1 MKDIKKITIIGS
13 GFSALAAASY
23 LAQSGHNVMVYEKND
38 ALGGR
43 ARQLKIDGF
52 TFDMGPSWY
61 WMPDVFERF
70 FADFGKKTTDYYELI
85 KLAPAYRVYYGIN
98 DFITIADNLDEI
110 VATFDSIEKGS
121 GAKLQKFM
129 ARAKSN
135 YDIAIKDLVYRPGVS
150 ALELITT
157 ETALKV
163 GEFFSN
169 ISRDVRKQFKNE
181 RLIQILEFPVLF
193 LGAKPSDTPSF
204 YSFMNFADFGLGT
217 WHPKTGMFDV
227 VRAMVNLAKELG
239 VQFVTNAGV
248 DKIIVENGTAV
259 ALQINGDR
267 IASDLILS
275 GADYHHTETLLD
287 QKYRAYSE
295 KYWDSRVFAPS
306 SLLFYVGFNKKLDNI
321 SHHALFFDVDFYQH
335 ARDIYD
341 EPQWPKEPLFYAN
354 FPSVTDQTAA
364 PEGMESGFF
373 LVPLAPGI
381 NDTEALREEYFEII
395 IKRFETLTQQNVR
408 ESIIFKESFCK
419 NDFVSEYNS
428 YKGNAYGMA
437 NTLLQTAFLRP
448 KLKSKKVKNL
458 YFTGQLTVPGP
469 GVPPA
474 LISGKL
480 VSELINKQFSEQ

>member
-1 MKDIKKITIIGS
+1 MKKTISIIGS
-13 GFSALAAASY
+13 GFSAMAASCY
-23 LAQSGHNVMVYEKND
+23 LAKSGHDVTIYEKN
-38 ALGGR
+38 ASIGGR
-43 ARQLKIDGF
+43 ARQLKAEGF

-61 WMPDVFERF
+61 WMPDIFERF

-85 KLAPAYRVYYGIN
+85 KLSPAYRVYYGID
-98 DFITIADNLDEI
+98 DFIAIADNLPQIISDFE
-110 VATFDSIEKGS
+110 AIEKGS
-121 GAKLQKFM
+121 GQVLKEFM
-129 ARAKSN
+129 HEAKSN
-135 YDIAIKDLVYRPGVS
+135 YDIAIKELVYRPGVS
-150 ALELITT
+150 PLELVTL
-157 ETALKV
+157 ETAKKI
-163 GEFFSN
+163 GQFFSN
-169 ISRDVRKQFKNE
+169 ISKDIRKKFKNE
-181 RLIQILEFPVLF
+181 RLIHILEFPVLF

-204 YSFMNFADFGLGT
+204 YSFMNYADFGLGT

-227 VRAMVNLAKELG
+227 VVAMESLARELG
-239 VQFVTNAGV
+239 VTFVTNANIE
-248 DKIIVENGTAV
+248 KINVENKTARSIV
-259 ALQINGDR
+259 VNGKT
-267 IASDLILS
+267 IPSNIILS

-287 QKYRAYSE
+287 KEHRAYSE

-306 SLLFYVGFNKKLDNI
+306 SLLFYVGFNKRIKNI
-321 SHHALFFDVDFYQH
+321 SHHALFFDVDFEQH

-341 EPQWPKEPLFYAN
+341 EPQWPNQPLFYAS
-354 FPSVTDQTAA
+354 FPSLTDRTSA

-381 NDTEALREEYFEII
+381 DDIEELREEYFDKII
-395 IKRFETLTQQNVR
+395 ERFEILTQQTVKSNIV
-408 ESIIFKESFCK
+408 FKQSFCK

-448 KLKSKKVKNL
+448 KLKSAKVKNL

-480 VSELINKQFSEQ
+480 VSELIDKQLLNQ

>member
-1 MKDIKKITIIGS
+1 MEKTITIIGS
-13 GFSALAAASY
+13 GFSALAASCY
-23 LAQSGHNVMVYEKND
+23 LAKSGHKVSVYEKNSSI
-38 ALGGR
+38 GGR
-43 ARQLKIDGF
+43 ARQLKREGF

-61 WMPDVFERF
+61 WMPDVFDRF
-70 FADFGKKTTDYYELI
+70 FADFGKKTSDYYQLI
-85 KLAPAYRVYYGIN
+85 KLSPAYSVYFGI
-98 DFITIADNLDEI
+98 DEFIAIADNLLEI
-110 VATFDSIEKGS
+110 EATFESIEKGS
-121 GAKLQKFM
+121 GEILNKFISE
-129 ARAKSN
+129 AKSN

-150 ALELITT
+150 PLELVTL

-163 GEFFSN
+163 GQFFSN
-169 ISRDVRKQFKNE
+169 ISKDIRKKFKNQ

-204 YSFMNFADFGLGT
+204 YSFMNYADFGLGT

-227 VRAMVNLAKELG
+227 VCAMESLARELG
-239 VQFVTNAGV
+239 VTFHTNSNIE
-248 DKIIVENGTAV
+248 KIIVENKTAKAIV
-259 ALQINGDR
+259 VNGNM
-267 IASDLILS
+267 ITSDLILS

-287 QKYRAYSE
+287 EEHRAYSE
-295 KYWDSRVFAPS
+295 KYWESRVFAPS
-306 SLLFYVGFNKKLDNI
+306 SLLFYVGFNKKIENV

-335 ARDIYD
+335 AKDIYD
-341 EPQWPKEPLFYAN
+341 EPQWPKDPLFYAN
-354 FPSVTDQTAA
+354 FPSLTDKTAA

-373 LVPLAPGI
+373 LIPLAPGI
-381 NDTEALREEYFEII
+381 EDTAALREEYFNKII
-395 IKRFETLTQQNVR
+395 DRFETLTQQSIKNN
-408 ESIIFKESFCK
+408 IIFKESFCK

-480 VSELINKQFSEQ
+480 VSDLINNQFLDQ

>member
-1 MKDIKKITIIGS
+1 MKEIKKITIIGS
-13 GFSALAAASY
+13 GFSSLAASCY
-23 LAQSGHNVMVYEKND
+23 LAQSGHDVTVYEKN
-38 ALGGR
+38 ATIGGR
-43 ARQLKIDGF
+43 ARQLKMEGF

-61 WMPDVFERF
+61 WMPDVFDRF
-70 FADFGKKTTDYYELI
+70 FADFDKKTSDYYELI
-85 KLAPAYRVYYGIN
+85 KLSPAYRVYYGID
-98 DFITIADNLDEI
+98 DFITIADNLTDIIFAFE
-110 VATFDSIEKGS
+110 AIEKGS
-121 GAKLQKFM
+121 GKILNDFM
-129 ARAKSN
+129 AEAKSN

-150 ALELITT
+150 PLELITV
-157 ETALKV
+157 ETAKKV
-163 GEFFSN
+163 GQFFSN
-169 ISRDVRKQFKNE
+169 ISKDVRKKFKNQ

-204 YSFMNFADFGLGT
+204 YSFMNYADFGLGT

-227 VRAMVNLAKELG
+227 VRAMESLARELG
-239 VQFVTNAGV
+239 VTFHTNSNIE
-248 DKIIVENGTAV
+248 KIIVENKTAK
-259 ALQINGDR
+259 ALVVNGET
-267 IASDLILS
+267 ITSDLILS

-287 QKYRAYSE
+287 QKHRAYSDE
-295 KYWDSRVFAPS
+295 YWDSRVFAPS
-306 SLLFYVGFNKKLDNI
+306 SLLFYVGFNKKIDNI

-335 ARDIYD
+335 AKDIYD
-341 EPQWPKEPLFYAN
+341 EPQWPIEPLFYAN
-354 FPSVTDQTAA
+354 FPSLTDKTAA

-381 NDTEALREEYFEII
+381 NDTEALREEYFEKIMD
-395 IKRFETLTQQNVR
+395 RFETLTQQSVKNN
-408 ESIIFKESFCK
+408 IIFKKSFCK

>member
-1 MKDIKKITIIGS
+1 MKKRITIIGS

-23 LAQSGHNVMVYEKND
+23 LAKSGHDVHVYEKND
-38 ALGGR
+38 SVGGR

-61 WMPDVFERF
+61 WMPDVFDRF

-85 KLAPAYRVYYGIN
+85 KLSPAYRVYFGV
-98 DFITIADNLDEI
+98 DEFIAIADNLPEI
-110 VATFDSIEKGS
+110 EATFEKIEKGS
-121 GAKLQKFM
+121 GAVLHAFM
-129 ARAKSN
+129 MEAQSN
-135 YDIAIKDLVYRPGVS
+135 YNIAIKDLVYRPGVS
-150 ALELITT
+150 PLELVTV
-157 ETALKV
+157 ETAKKV

-169 ISRDVRKQFKNE
+169 ISRDVRKKFKNE
-181 RLIQILEFPVLF
+181 QLIQILEFPVLF

-204 YSFMNFADFGLGT
+204 YSFMNYADFGLGT

-227 VRAMVNLAKELG
+227 VKAMKSLAEELG
-239 VQFVTNAGV
+239 VVFHVNSNIE
-248 DKIIVENGTAV
+248 KIIVENKTAKAIV
-259 ALQINGDR
+259 VNGER
-267 IASDLILS
+267 IESDLVLS

-287 QKYRAYSE
+287 QEYRAYSE
-295 KYWDSRVFAPS
+295 KYWNSRVFAPS
-306 SLLFYVGFNKKLDNI
+306 SLLFYVGFDRKIDNM
-321 SHHALFFDVDFYQH
+321 SHHALFFDTDFYQH
-335 ARDIYD
+335 AKDIYD
-341 EPQWPKEPLFYAN
+341 EPRWPDEPLFYAN
-354 FPSVTDQTAA
+354 FPSVTDLSAA
-364 PEGMESGFF
+364 PEGMESAFF

-381 NDTEALREEYFEII
+381 NDTEALREEYFEKIMN
-395 IKRFETLTQQNVR
+395 RFEAVTKQNVKKN
-408 ESIIFKESFCK
+408 IIFKKSFCK

-448 KLKSKKVKNL
+448 KLKSKKVRNL

-480 VSELINKQFSEQ
+480 VSDLINKQFLQE

>member
-1 MKDIKKITIIGS
+1 MKNVIIIGS
-13 GFSALAAASY
+13 GFSSLASACYMAKAGFEVTV
-23 LAQSGHNVMVYEKND
+23 LEKNEQI
-38 ALGGR
+38 GGR
-43 ARQLKIDGF
+43 ASMLEMQGF
-52 TFDMGPSWY
+52 KFDMGPSWY

-70 FADFGKKTTDYYELI
+70 FADFGKKTSDYYELI
-85 KLAPAYRVYYGIN
+85 KLSPAYRVYYGID
-98 DFITIADNLDEI
+98 DFITIADNLEDILKSFE
-110 VATFDSIEKGS
+110 AIEKGS
-121 GAKLQKFM
+121 GALLKKFM
-129 ARAKSN
+129 TKAKSN

-150 ALELITT
+150 PLELITPQ
-157 ETALKV
+157 TAMKV
-163 GEFFSN
+163 GQFFSN
-169 ISRDVRKQFKNE
+169 ISKDVRKKFNNE

-204 YSFMNFADFGLGT
+204 YSFMNYADFGLGT

-227 VRAMVNLAKELG
+227 VRAMESLALELG
-239 VQFVTNAGV
+239 VKFQTNATIE
-248 DKIIVENGTAV
+248 KIIVENKTAK
-259 ALQINGDR
+259 ALLVNGEM
-267 IASDLILS
+267 IVSDLILS

-287 QKYRAYSE
+287 QEHRAYSE

-306 SLLFYVGFNKKLDNI
+306 SLLFYVGFNKKIKNI

-335 ARDIYD
+335 AKDIYD

-354 FPSVTDQTAA
+354 FPSLTDATAA
-364 PEGMESGFF
+364 PVGMESGFF

-381 NDTEALREEYFEII
+381 NDTEALREEYFDKII
-395 IKRFETLTQQNVR
+395 ARFEALTQQSVKN
-408 ESIIFKESFCK
+408 SIIFKKSFCK

-437 NTLLQTAFLRP
+437 NTLFQTAFLRP

-480 VSELINKQFSEQ
+480 VSELINKQLLEQ

>member
-1 MKDIKKITIIGS
+1 MKKIKKITIIGS
-13 GFSALAAASY
+13 GFSALAASAY
-23 LAQSGHNVMVYEKND
+23 LAQSGHDVTIYEKND
-38 ALGGR
+38 AIGGR
-43 ARQLKIDGF
+43 ARQLKREGF

-85 KLAPAYRVYYGIN
+85 KLSPAYRVYYGID
-98 DFITIADNLDEI
+98 DFITIADNLADII
-110 VATFDSIEKGS
+110 VAFEAIEKGS
-121 GAKLQKFM
+121 GKLLSDFM
-129 ARAKSN
+129 AEAKSN
-135 YDIAIKDLVYRPGVS
+135 YDIAIKELVYRPGVS
-150 ALELITT
+150 PLELITV
-157 ETALKV
+157 ETAMKV
-163 GEFFSN
+163 GQFFSN
-169 ISRDVRKQFKNE
+169 ISRDVRKKFKNE

-204 YSFMNFADFGLGT
+204 YSFMNYADFGLGT

-227 VRAMVNLAKELG
+227 VRGMESLAIELG
-239 VQFVTNAGV
+239 VKFQTNANIE
-248 DKIIVENGTAV
+248 KIIVENKTAIAIQV
-259 ALQINGDR
+259 NGEI

-287 QKYRAYSE
+287 QEHRAYSE

-306 SLLFYVGFNKKLDNI
+306 SLLFYVGFNKKIENI

-335 ARDIYD
+335 AKDIYD

-354 FPSVTDQTAA
+354 FPSVTDKTAA

-381 NDTEALREEYFEII
+381 NDTEELREEYFDKII
-395 IKRFETLTQQNVR
+395 DRFETLTQQSVKNN
-408 ESIIFKESFCK
+408 IIFKQSFCK

>member
-1 MKDIKKITIIGS
+1 MKKKITIIGS
-13 GFSALAAASY
+13 GFSALAASCY
-23 LAQSGHNVMVYEKND
+23 LAKSGHQVEVFEKNTTI
-38 ALGGR
+38 GGR
-43 ARQLKIDGF
+43 ARQLKREGF

-61 WMPDVFERF
+61 WMPDVFDRF

-85 KLAPAYRVYYGIN
+85 KLSPAYRVYYGVD
-98 DFITIADNLDEI
+98 DFIAIADNLPDIIFAFE
-110 VATFDSIEKGS
+110 AIEKGS
-121 GAKLQKFM
+121 GKILNDFM
-129 ARAKSN
+129 AEAKSN

-150 ALELITT
+150 PLELITV
-157 ETALKV
+157 ETAKKV
-163 GEFFSN
+163 GQFFSN
-169 ISRDVRKQFKNE
+169 ISKDVRKKFKNE

-204 YSFMNFADFGLGT
+204 YSFMNYADFGLGT

-227 VRAMVNLAKELG
+227 VRAMESLARELG
-239 VQFVTNAGV
+239 VIFHTNSNIE
-248 DKIIVENGTAV
+248 KIVVENKV
-259 ALQINGDR
+259 AKALVVNGVK
-267 IASDLILS
+267 IESDLILS

-287 QKYRAYSE
+287 QEHRAYSE
-295 KYWDSRVFAPS
+295 KYWNSRVFAPS
-306 SLLFYVGFNKKLDNI
+306 SLLFYVGFNKKIENI

-335 ARDIYD
+335 AKDIYD

-354 FPSVTDQTAA
+354 FPSVTDKTAA

-381 NDTEALREEYFEII
+381 TDTEELREEYFDKII
-395 IKRFETLTQQNVR
+395 DRFEALTQQSVKNN
-408 ESIIFKESFCK
+408 IIFKQSFCK

-480 VSELINKQFSEQ
+480 VSDLINKQFSEQ

>member
-1 MKDIKKITIIGS
+1 MKEIKKITIIGS
-13 GFSALAAASY
+13 GFSSLAASCY
-23 LAQSGHNVMVYEKND
+23 LAQSGHDVTVYEKN
-38 ALGGR
+38 ATIGGR
-43 ARQLKIDGF
+43 ARQLKMEGF

-61 WMPDVFERF
+61 WMPDVFDRF
-70 FADFGKKTTDYYELI
+70 FADFDKKTSDYYELI
-85 KLAPAYRVYYGIN
+85 KLSPAYRVYYGIN
-98 DFITIADNLDEI
+98 DFITIADNLTDIIFAFE
-110 VATFDSIEKGS
+110 AIEKGS
-121 GAKLQKFM
+121 GKILNDFM
-129 ARAKSN
+129 AEAKSN

-150 ALELITT
+150 PLELITV
-157 ETALKV
+157 ETAKKV
-163 GEFFSN
+163 GQFFSN
-169 ISRDVRKQFKNE
+169 ISKDVRKKFKNE

-204 YSFMNFADFGLGT
+204 YSFMNYADFGLGT

-227 VRAMVNLAKELG
+227 VRAMESLARELG
-239 VQFVTNAGV
+239 VTFHTNSNIE
-248 DKIIVENGTAV
+248 KIIVENKTAK
-259 ALQINGDR
+259 ALVVNGET

-287 QKYRAYSE
+287 QEHRAYSE
-295 KYWDSRVFAPS
+295 KYWNSRVFAPS
-306 SLLFYVGFNKKLDNI
+306 SLLFYVGFNKKIDNI

-335 ARDIYD
+335 AKDIYD
-341 EPQWPKEPLFYAN
+341 EPQWPSEPLFYAN
-354 FPSVTDQTAA
+354 FPSVTDKTAA

-381 NDTEALREEYFEII
+381 NDTEALREEYFEKII
-395 IKRFETLTQQNVR
+395 DRFETLTQQSVKNN
-408 ESIIFKESFCK
+408 IIFKKSFCK